1 MIVVETEMYR
11 FTPDSGVW
19 WEVVGAEI
27 TEDPKTREL
36 VAAREAGRAKQR
48 FYN

>member
-1 MIVVETEMYR
+1 MIVVETEKYR

-19 WEVVGAEI
+19 WEVVGAEV
-27 TEDPKTREL
+27 TGDPKTREL
-36 VAAREAGRAKQR
+36 VEAREAGRAKQR